1 LWSNET
7 ETSRKQDQKLETR
20 NPKPKT
26 NHMQASTDFQ
36 LIARQTGQLIMPE
49 VILTLFACAAL
60 VLDVMLP
67 RDRKRIVAWLS
78 LAGVG
83 FAIVSLGMLYFAAG
97 GSSLTARTGFF
108 DMIVID
114 SYAVVFKL
122 IFLIGAGL
130 SILLSIKYLDIE
142 DEQRG
147 EYYALIL
154 FAVVGMMFM
163 ASGID
168 LLSLFISLELMAI
181 SVYILVGFFKRD
193 KRSNEASMKYF
204 LLGAF
209 SSGVLLYGISMIYGL
224 TGTTNLANIAAAL
237 PKVIALQTL
246 EASSGTIFIDQ
257 RYLLLMSV
265 ILMAAGMF
273 FKVAVVP
280 FHMWAPD
287 AYEGAPTSIT
297 AFMSVG
303 VKAASFAMFGRLFL
317 YGLPGLR
324 STMAGD
330 PANNIASLPGWALLL
345 GIAAAITIVWG
356 SLGALTQQNTKRLL
370 AYSSISHAGF
380 TLLGLVAGNQ
390 TGYTGFII
398 YLFVYTVMNLGV
410 FGCIIALRRRGI
422 AGDRIDDFNGLMG
435 KAPWLTVMMTIFLL
449 SLGGIP
455 PTAGFIGKLWLFMG
469 LVETGNPWL
478 IRLAILASVMTVV
491 SLFYYLRFVV
501 AMYIKPET
509 ETQPV
514 KLAPSLQV
522 VLGIAALFII
532 LVGIFPQRIIG
543 LTQKAAS
550 SEGITVEQKAVKG
563 TEVPAAPAPA
573 RRPAPAPPR

>member
-1 LWSNET
+1 
-7 ETSRKQDQKLETR
+7 
-20 NPKPKT
+20 
-26 NHMQASTDFQ
+26 MQASPDLQ
-36 LIARQTGQLIMPE
+36 VIARQTGQLIMPE

-83 FAIVSLGMLYFAAG
+83 FSLVSLGMLYFSAG
-97 GSSLTARTGFF
+97 GGSLTARNGFF

-130 SILLSIKYLDIE
+130 TILLSIKYLDIE
-142 DEQRG
+142 EEQRG

-154 FAVVGMMFM
+154 FSVVGMMFM

-246 EASSGTIFIDQ
+246 ESNNGTIFIDQ

-330 PANNIASLPGWALLL
+330 PANNVASLPGWALLL

-422 AGDRIDDFNGLMG
+422 IGDRMDDFNGLMG

-455 PTAGFIGKLWLFMG
+455 PTAGFVGKLWLFMG
-469 LVETGNPWL
+469 LVESGNPWL

-491 SLFYYLRFVV
+491 SLFYYLRFIV
-501 AMYIKPET
+501 AMFIKPET
-509 ETQPV
+509 ETQPI

-522 VLGIAALFII
+522 VLGVAALFVI
-532 LVGIFPQRIIG
+532 LVGIFPQRMIG

-550 SEGITVEQKAVKG
+550 SQGITVEQKAVPG
-563 TEVPAAPAPA
+563 AETPAIPPPA
-573 RRPAPAPPR
+573 RRPTPAPPR